1 MEMER
6 GGRIFGTGGRSEKL
20 EVQTVI
26 EGHNLPSPSSLL
38 LVIELNYLPHIGVTN
53 SKIPANPVPPA
64 L

>member
-26 EGHNLPSPSSLL
+26 KGLNLPSLIGIGL
-38 LVIELNYLPHIGVTN
+38 MYLKNIRGGETN
-53 SKIPANPVPPA
+53 SPPFLPLAPPA
-64 L
+64 LN

>member
-26 EGHNLPSPSSLL
+26 KGLNLPSLIGIG
-38 LVIELNYLPHIGVTN
+38 LVFLKNIGGGGGTN
-53 SKIPANPVPPA
+53 SPPFTP
-64 L
+64 